1 MINHWILVIPME
13 FLHFQNKAHLFQQD
27 WDHLGCLLCQLGD
40 PPDQSDCSQRHG
52 WCRHQI
58 RGPAPEI
65 NWYQLWI
72 GEKSSKCYA
81 QTLNIELP
89 NCGIA
94 KHISKKHIPL
104 VVFCFRGQFDL
115 FPSGSCHI
123 LPPSIIFHLPIGFLG
138 LRLKPRTSI
147 RKDPRSWNKRE
158 QSLGLRLAQGPLA
171 VASCEATIFWRNC
184 SHRDVRGS
192 RRRKRYIACWRRE
205 RCLQAIARYPL
216 VNI

>member
-123 LPPSIIFHLPIGFLG
+123 LPYLATFHHLPSANRLFGTKIETKDQHPKGSEIMEQTWAEPRVAACPRAPGSGILWSKDFLAKLQPQG
-138 LRLKPRTSI
+138 RPRKP
-147 RKDPRSWNKRE
+147 
-158 QSLGLRLAQGPLA
+158 
-171 VASCEATIFWRNC
+171 
-184 SHRDVRGS
+184 
-192 RRRKRYIACWRRE
+192 
-205 RCLQAIARYPL
+205 
-216 VNI
+216 